1 MEHNFYIEDTDP
13 LSRDFGNEEPTMY
26 EEISNFEDY
35 NKILLIEDNAGDARL
50 VELLL
55 AESDLLNYKITN
67 KTTLADGIAALES
80 DNDYAAIL
88 LDLTLPD
95 SRGFE
100 TLEQLLERFPDK
112 NVIVLTG
119 LSDKNL
125 GVKAVKAGAQ
135 DFLIKGAFDA
145 DLLAKS
151 LRYSIER
158 SNVLKRLEET
168 QRLSH
173 IGNWEY
179 ISDSREFSA
188 SNEVYKI
195 FGQSVQKSLL
205 SIDELKSL
213 EPAFQIFD
221 EIHNETLTQKAVKK
235 DIKIQLS
242 NGETRY
248 VYIQSRINTNA
259 ESKLVLNGIIQD
271 ITERKLA
278 EQELVKSQERYQ
290 DVFNKSKDAIY
301 ICTLDGRLIDF
312 NDATTVLFE
321 LEREELKQL
330 EDIHSLYEPED
341 SRESFLQS
349 VKSKEA
355 IKDFELEVAGKNGE
369 RKYCLITATILEAD
383 DFVGYN
389 AIIRDITESK
399 RAEEMRKARDLA
411 RQSSKMKEQFIAS
424 ISHEM
429 RTPMN
434 AILGMS
440 NLLEQ
445 TELNDEQNNYINS
458 VKQSSEIL
466 LGIINDILE
475 ISTLQ
480 NGKIAF
486 EDKNFDLYQVLTNM
500 VNVMQYKVNEKDLAF
515 KLKIEPDVPKFI
527 IGDKLRLNQILYN
540 LVGNAVK
547 FTDTGFVKVTVKK
560 LQEKMESIHLKFEVE
575 DSGIGIPEDKLDA
588 IFETFTRIRQ
598 KDRLYEGTGLGL
610 SIAKN
615 LVNQQGGRIGAQSKL
630 GKGSLFF
637 FDMVFRKGLVSNV
650 EPVIPSHADHKFS
663 DDIAFNIL
671 LVEDH
676 KMNQLVACKTLEKKW
691 KNVNITIANN
701 GQEAIEILKKRSDF
715 AVILMDI
722 QMPVMD
728 GYETTQYIR
737 KEMPPEVARIPI
749 LAMTAHAHI
758 AKDLKF
764 KEYGMDDFVLKPFE
778 PQQLFEKII
787 QYSQL

>member
-1 MEHNFYIEDTDP
+1 MEHNYIIEDSDQP
-13 LSRDFGNEEPTMY
+13 SRDFGNEESTMY
-26 EEISNFEDY
+26 EEISNFETH
-35 NKILLIEDNAGDARL
+35 NKILLIEDNPGDARL

-55 AESDLLNYKITN
+55 AESDLLNCKITN
-67 KTTLADGIAALES
+67 KTTLAEGIAALEGDDS
-80 DNDYAAIL
+80 FAAIL

-100 TLEQLLERFPDK
+100 TLEQLLERFPDN

-158 SNVLKRLEET
+158 SSVLNRLEET

-179 ISDSREFSA
+179 VPDTKEFTA
-188 SNEVYKI
+188 SIEVYKV
-195 FGQSVQKSLL
+195 FGLNVQKSSLL
-205 SIDELKSL
+205 LDDLKSL

-221 EIHNETLTQKAVKK
+221 EIHSETLTEITVKK

-248 VYIQSRINTNA
+248 VYIQCRINTTA
-259 ESKLVLNGIIQD
+259 ESKLALNGVIQD

-278 EQELVKSQERYQ
+278 EQELIKSQERYQ

-301 ICTLDGRLIDF
+301 ICTLEGRLVDF
-312 NDATTVLFE
+312 NEATTVLFGFERDE
-321 LEREELKQL
+321 LEKL
-330 EDIHSLYEPED
+330 EDIHTLYEPKE
-341 SRESFLQS
+341 STVSFLQL

-355 IKDFELEVAGKNGE
+355 VKDYELEVVCKNGE
-369 RKYCLITATILEAD
+369 RRYCLITATILEAD

-389 AIIRDITESK
+389 AIIRDITENK

-440 NLLEQ
+440 NLLNQ
-445 TELNDEQNNYINS
+445 TELSEEQSNYISS

-486 EDKNFDLYQVLTNM
+486 EDKNFDLYQVLSNM
-500 VNVMQYKVNEKDLAF
+500 VNVMQYKINEKDLGF
-515 KLKIEPDVPKFI
+515 KLNIEPNVPKFI

-547 FTDTGFVKVTVKK
+547 FTDTGFVKVTVKM
-560 LQEKMESIHLKFEVE
+560 LQEKMEKIHLRFEVE
-575 DSGIGIPEDKLDA
+575 DTGIGIPGDKLEA

-615 LVNQQGGRIGAQSKL
+615 LVNQQGS
-630 GKGSLFF
+630 
-637 FDMVFRKGLVSNV
+637 
-650 EPVIPSHADHKFS
+650 
-663 DDIAFNIL
+663 
-671 LVEDH
+671 
-676 KMNQLVACKTLEKKW
+676 TL
-691 KNVNITIANN
+691 
-701 GQEAIEILKKRSDF
+701 R
-715 AVILMDI
+715 
-722 QMPVMD
+722 
-728 GYETTQYIR
+728 
-737 KEMPPEVARIPI
+737 
-749 LAMTAHAHI
+749 
-758 AKDLKF
+758 
-764 KEYGMDDFVLKPFE
+764 
-778 PQQLFEKII
+778 
-787 QYSQL
+787 